1 MAIVD
6 MRKMHLLGL
15 KKEQD
20 KILSR
25 LQEIGAVEIIDIA
38 GLEEDESKVQEST
51 FHQKMIKELS
61 LLDSKISKLMFGIE
75 FLEPFVKK
83 RN

>member
-6 MRKMHLLGL
+6 MRKVHLLGL

-38 GLEEDESKVQEST
+38 GLEEDESKSPGEHVP
-51 FHQKMIKELS
+51 
-61 LLDSKISKLMFGIE
+61 SKK
-75 FLEPFVKK
+75 
-83 RN
+83 